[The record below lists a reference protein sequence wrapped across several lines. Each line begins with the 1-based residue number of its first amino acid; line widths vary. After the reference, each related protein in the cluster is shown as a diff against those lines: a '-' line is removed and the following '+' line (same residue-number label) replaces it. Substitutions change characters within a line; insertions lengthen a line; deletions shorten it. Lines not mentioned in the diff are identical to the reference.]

1 MKKMNLLYIG
11 NKLSKHGNTATS
23 IETLGAFLEE
33 EGYKVYYAS
42 SKKNKVSR
50 MLHMIYKTFKRSRVV
65 NYVLIDTYST
75 QNFWFAFVIS
85 QLCRVL
91 RIKYIAKLHGGD
103 LPNRLAKS
111 PFFCNL
117 IFKNA
122 YKITAPSGY
131 LMNAF
136 ELKYPANI
144 MYIPNTIEIN
154 NYPLIQKEYTVP
166 KILWVRSFSS
176 IYNPKMAIE
185 VAANLKEKFPDVTL
199 CMIGP
204 DKENLIDECKKYAEK
219 RNVEVE
225 FTGKL
230 SKKKWIKRSQ
240 EFNIFINTTH
250 FDNTP
255 ISVIEA
261 MALGIPVVSTNVG
274 GIPFLLKDTENAL
287 LVNDSDAI
295 AMSKAIEKIMCDS
308 KLRSTIITNGRAL
321 VEDFDWGIVKQK
333 WIDILI

>member
-1 MKKMNLLYIG
+1 MKKNLLYIG

-33 EGYKVYYAS
+33 EGFKVYYAS
-42 SKKNKVSR
+42 SKKNKLSR
-50 MLHMIYKTFKRSRVV
+50 MIHMIYKTFKRSRNVD
-65 NYVLIDTYST
+65 YVLIDTYST
-75 QNFWFAFVIS
+75 QNFWFAFIIS
-85 QLCRVL
+85 QFCRVL
-91 RIKYIAKLHGGD
+91 GLKYIAKLHGGD
-103 LPNRLAKS
+103 LPHRLAKS
-111 PFFCNL
+111 PFFCDM

-136 ELKYPANI
+136 ENKYPKNI

-154 NYPLIQKEYTVP
+154 NYPLIQKEYDVP

-176 IYNPKMAIE
+176 IYNPKMAID
-185 VAANLKEKFPDVTL
+185 VAANLKEKFPDVVL

-204 DKENLIDECKKYAEK
+204 DKENLIEDCKKYAQK
-219 RNVEVE
+219 RKVSVE

-240 EFNIFINTTH
+240 EFNVFINTTH

-261 MALGIPVVSTNVG
+261 MSLGIPVVSTNVG
-274 GIPFLLKDTENAL
+274 GIPFLLRDNENAL
-287 LVNDSDAI
+287 LVNDGDAL
-295 AMSKAIEKIMCDS
+295 AMGKAIEKIMIDS
-308 KLRSTIITNGRAL
+308 QLRAKVIANGRAL
-321 VEDFDWGIVKQK
+321 VEAFDWSIVKQK
-333 WIDILI
+333 WIDILN